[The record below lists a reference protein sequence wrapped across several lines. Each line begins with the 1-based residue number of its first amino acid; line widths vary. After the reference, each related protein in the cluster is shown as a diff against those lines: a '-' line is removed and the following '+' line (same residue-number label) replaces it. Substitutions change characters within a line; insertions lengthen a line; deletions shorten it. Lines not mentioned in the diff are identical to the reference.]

1 LQSVAV
7 VLSLSPVACETS
19 TPPAQQPTAA
29 LTPRSTA
36 GVASD
41 GGSATT
47 GKVVETMSSGGYTYV
62 RIDDGTKKIWAAGPE
77 TTVEVG
83 DTVSVPS
90 GLPMKGFKSTTLGR
104 TFDTVYFVSAIEIGG
119 TPPAAAPAG
128 QQKEAPHGSVPAAGS
143 PHGGAASAKPASID
157 AAGVRQVEG
166 GHTVAELFANKATLA
181 GKPVAVR
188 GKVAKFSSGIMGKNW
203 VHVQDG
209 TGDEGSNDLTVTT
222 SGTATVGDTV
232 VARGTLATDRDF
244 GFGYHYDVMVED
256 AAVTV
261 E

>member
-1 LQSVAV
+1 MPQLGESIAEATIVR
-7 VLSLSPVACETS
+7 LDISPGDEVHADDEIME
-19 TPPAQQPTAA
+19 
-29 LTPRSTA
+29 
-36 GVASD
+36 
-41 GGSATT
+41 
-47 GKVVETMSSGGYTYV
+47 VETQKAILEVEAEGA
-62 RIDDGTKKIWAAGPE
+62 GTLLKILVPEE

-128 QQKEAPHGSVPAAGS
+128 QQKEASHGSVPAAGS
-143 PHGGAASAKPASID
+143 PHGGAASAKPEAID
-157 AAGVRQVEG
+157 AAGVQKVEG
-166 GHTVAELFANKATLA
+166 GHTVAELFANKAALA
-181 GKPVAVR
+181 GKPVTVR

-203 VHVQDG
+203 VHLQDG

-232 VARGTLATDRDF
+232 VVRGTLATDRDF
-244 GFGYHYDVMVED
+244 GFGYQYGVMVED